1 MRLDMA
7 RFLKDKE
14 QLVNYFARE
23 NIVPVKAPPWAKP
36 RFELRRNT
44 KQPGHLVSSN
54 MLPVVLEALGVQ
66 DERSCKDVRE
76 HIKHLRKV
84 YGYK

>member
-1 MRLDMA
+1 MKLDMA

-14 QLVNYFARE
+14 QLVNYCARE
-23 NIVPVKAPPWAKP
+23 NIVPVKAPPWAQS
-36 RFELRRNT
+36 RFELRRNK
-44 KQPGHLVSSN
+44 KQPGRLVGSN
-54 MLPVVLEALGVQ
+54 TLPVVLEALGVR

-76 HIKHLRKV
+76 HIKRLRKV